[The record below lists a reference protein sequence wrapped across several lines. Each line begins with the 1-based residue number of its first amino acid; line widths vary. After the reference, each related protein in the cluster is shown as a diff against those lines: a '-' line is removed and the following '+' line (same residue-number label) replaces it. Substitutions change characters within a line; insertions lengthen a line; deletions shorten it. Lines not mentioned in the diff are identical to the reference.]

1 MEGCFTAFKKFP
13 SSCWVPYEE
22 TDRMQSLAQL
32 SSFCSGLQIPAVAKI
47 QTDLCWQNNSSNS
60 PGNLNTNTLSPLLSY
75 GIQSSA
81 KTLLYAGFAVLILWM
96 VVQFSSIFHIITSFS
111 ALGVKKLMLQFHRQ
125 LILPVPW
132 SQKRSMNNSSQTSF
146 FHFCFPF
153 WGKDKSDWKSW
164 VFPLLHFTYSTRVRT
179 SVLETFFHI
188 LFDLWASITVI
199 LYYIVSSHITLIYLV
214 N

>member
-1 MEGCFTAFKKFP
+1 MVSLTSMEGRFTAFKKFP

-75 GIQSSA
+75 GIQSFA

-132 SQKRSMNNSSQTSF
+132 SQREVWTTAPRLHFSISV
-146 FHFCFPF
+146 FHFEEKIKVTGSHEFFLFCISP
-153 WGKDKSDWKSW
+153 
-164 VFPLLHFTYSTRVRT
+164 TA
-179 SVLETFFHI
+179 LE
-188 LFDLWASITVI
+188 
-199 LYYIVSSHITLIYLV
+199 
-214 N
+214 